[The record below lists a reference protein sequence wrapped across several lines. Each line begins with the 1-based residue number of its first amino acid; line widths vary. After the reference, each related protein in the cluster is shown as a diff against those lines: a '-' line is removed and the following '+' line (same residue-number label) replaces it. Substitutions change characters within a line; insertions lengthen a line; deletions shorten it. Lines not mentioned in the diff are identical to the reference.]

1 MFSTAIPLRDCVSMS
16 VHGNRSGSENGGVLS
31 MKEETRLVPYV
42 LFGLFIT
49 LVGIFLI
56 PFADI
61 LGNPQTTYLDG
72 LRNVF
77 TYIIATT
84 FGASFAYSLYLSE
97 R

>member
-1 MFSTAIPLRDCVSMS
+1 
-16 VHGNRSGSENGGVLS
+16 
-31 MKEETRLVPYV
+31 MKEETRFVPNV
-42 LFGLFIT
+42 LLCLFIT
-49 LVGIFLI
+49 LVRIFVI